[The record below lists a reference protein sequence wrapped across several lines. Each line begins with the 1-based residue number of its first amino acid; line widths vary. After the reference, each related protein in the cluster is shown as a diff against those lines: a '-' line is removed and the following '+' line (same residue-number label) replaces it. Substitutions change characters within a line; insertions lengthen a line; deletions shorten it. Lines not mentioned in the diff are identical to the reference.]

1 MTATKTRAGR
11 LPAITIAR
19 SEHVRLSNLA
29 DMLAERD
36 PQAAELL
43 AAELDRAKIVDDA
56 RMAPGIV
63 RMGSVAEFR
72 IDDEAPQSAELVF
85 PKDADISRQ
94 RISVLTPVGAA
105 LLGMSAGQSIEWAA
119 RDGKGRRLSVI
130 AVHEAAPDAAC
141 AS

>member
-1 MTATKTRAGR
+1 MTSKTKGGR
-11 LPAITIAR
+11 RPAITIAR

-36 PQAAELL
+36 PHAAEQL
-43 AAELDRAKIVDDA
+43 AAELDRAKILDDA
-56 RMAPGIV
+56 RMAPGIM
-63 RMGSVAEFR
+63 RMGSIAEFR
-72 IDDEAPQSAELVF
+72 IDDDAVQTAELVF

-105 LLGMSAGQSIEWAA
+105 LLGLSAGQSIEWAA
-119 RDGKGRRLSVI
+119 RDGRVRRLTVVSVH
-130 AVHEAAPDAAC
+130 AAAPETAR

>member
-1 MTATKTRAGR
+1 MTTKTKDRR

-19 SEHVRLSNLA
+19 SEHERLSNLA

-36 PQAAELL
+36 PKAAEQL

-56 RMAPGIV
+56 RMAPGV
-63 RMGSVAEFR
+63 MRMGSTAEFR
-72 IDDEAPQSAELVF
+72 IDDEEPQTAELVF
-85 PKDADISRQ
+85 PGEADISRQ

-105 LLGMSAGQSIEWAA
+105 LLGLSAGQSLEWSA
-119 RDGKGRRLSVI
+119 RDGRVRRLSVL
-130 AVHEAAPDAAC
+130 AVHNATPDAAR

>member
-1 MTATKTRAGR
+1 MTSKTRGSR
-11 LPAITIAR
+11 LPTITIAR
-19 SEHVRLSNLA
+19 SEYARLSNLA

-43 AAELDRAKIVDDA
+43 AGELDRAKIIDDA
-56 RMAPGIV
+56 RMAPGVV
-63 RMGSVAEFR
+63 RIGSLAEFR
-72 IDDEAPQSAELVF
+72 IDDEPPQTAELVF

-105 LLGMSAGQSIEWAA
+105 LLGMSAGQSIGWSA

-130 AVHEAAPDAAC
+130 AVHEAAADAAQ

>member
-1 MTATKTRAGR
+1 MTSKTRGSR
-11 LPAITIAR
+11 LPTITIAR
-19 SEHVRLSNLA
+19 SEYARLSNLA

-43 AAELDRAKIVDDA
+43 AGELDRAKIIDDA
-56 RMAPGIV
+56 RMAPGVV
-63 RMGSVAEFR
+63 RIGSLAEFR
-72 IDDEAPQSAELVF
+72 IDDEPPQTAELVF

-105 LLGMSAGQSIEWAA
+105 LLGMSAGQSIGWSA

-130 AVHEAAPDAAC
+130 AVHEAAPDAAQ